1 MLRYKESTASIE
13 RHPTVHVSVH
23 RVVIGDSQPLM
34 LEGIAQVLRSFG
46 TTPVDRCCNGADLL
60 QAILTHRPD
69 LAIMDLRLT
78 DPDGLAILREL
89 KRHGLEIPVILM
101 TGPLQDSE
109 VLEAI
114 QLGIRGLVAKDSP
127 LSAME
132 RCVRTVL
139 DGGTWLDQALVGR
152 AMSALLARE
161 TALREFGALLTA
173 REMEVMILYFGLND
187 QQPHTLEEIGERF
200 SLTRERVRQIKE
212 RATREMRMSF
222 RSQGLRTYLS

>member
-23 RVVIGDSQPLM
+23 RVVIADSQPLM

-46 TTPVDRCCNGADLL
+46 ATPVDRCGNGADLL
-60 QAILTHRPD
+60 QALVTRRPD

-78 DPDGLAILREL
+78 DPDGLTVLREL
-89 KRHGLEIPVILM
+89 KRQGLEIPVILM

-114 QLGIRGLVAKDSP
+114 QLGIRGLVAKDAA

-132 RCVRTVL
+132 GCVRAVL

-173 REMEVMILYFGLND
+173 REMEVLQMVVAGVRPRDAAARLQVSDGTLKVHLHHIYHKVNVPNRASLVALARGKGLN
-187 QQPHTLEEIGERF
+187 
-200 SLTRERVRQIKE
+200 
-212 RATREMRMSF
+212 
-222 RSQGLRTYLS
+222 